1 MFLTPDDLKTHLR
14 EEHAELISRAD
25 ETIITAAL
33 SGAIAEAKGYLTAYD
48 TEAIFSAAGDV
59 RDPLLLIFCKDIAV
73 YHLINLCA
81 AGNYYERRQQRYER
95 AVAWLKGV
103 QKGDVVPDLPKKAA
117 GEDAPSGP
125 FHFSSNPKRI
135 THF

>member
-14 EEHAELISRAD
+14 DEHAELISRAD
-25 ETIITAAL
+25 ATIITAAL
-33 SGAIAEAKGYLTAYD
+33 TGAVAEAKGYLTSYD
-48 TEAIFSAAGDV
+48 TDAIFAASGDA

-81 AGNYYERRQQRYER
+81 AGTYYERKEKRYEQ

-103 QKGDVVPDLPKKAA
+103 QRGEIVPDLPKKPAVE
-117 GEDAPSGP
+117 GTQPGP
-125 FHFSSNPKRI
+125 FYFSSNTKRT